1 MEHITVFAK
10 KILKII
16 IAIEDIIC
24 ATGLWVTTIL
34 IFCAI
39 VNRYFLHLPII
50 VLFYFFYA
58 YHLCFNYPQK
68 RTYFS

>member
-16 IAIEDIIC
+16 ITIEDIIC

-39 VNRYFLHLPII
+39 VNRYFLHLPIMW
-50 VLFYFFYA
+50 
-58 YHLCFNYPQK
+58 FNDLA
-68 RTYFS
+68 